1 MYEKGFCWGGCLN
14 QASSLIIVT
23 MRIVTMLIV
32 SLNKEREDF
41 TMIILTIAFAPLL
54 FVGWCFVKTIEIV
67 AGFLKFDMRCAAVK
81 KKNPELYRQM
91 KEEAFRMTN
100 GVNSGYWIIHES
112 SKRDK

>member
-32 SLNKEREDF
+32 SLNKEREEF

-81 KKNPELYRQM
+81 KKNPQLYRQM

-100 GVNSGYWIIHES
+100 CGNSAYWIIHHN
-112 SKRDK
+112 K

>member
-1 MYEKGFCWGGCLN
+1 
-14 QASSLIIVT
+14 
-23 MRIVTMLIV
+23 
-32 SLNKEREDF
+32 
-41 TMIILTIAFAPLL
+41 MIILTIAFAPLL

>member
-23 MRIVTMLIV
+23 MRIV
-32 SLNKEREDF
+32 SLNKKREEF

-67 AGFLKFDMRCAAVK
+67 AGFLKFDLKCAAVK
-81 KKNPELYRQM
+81 KKDPEQYRRM
-91 KEEAFRMTN
+91 KEQAFRMTN